1 MNSPFIILVIV
12 LAIEIP
18 IVLISHI
25 VRENAKERE
34 GRRAQ
39 MEALERVRQDAK
51 RREEGW
57 AVRQDAKRREEGW
70 AVRQALTDAYKSLT
84 NQRAAGFRCWIPACI
99 ERVGRGED
107 VPAAVALMAIRWTLN
122 ELAGSR
128 FDLSVLEAAAAS
140 LEAKTGDGE

>member
-57 AVRQDAKRREEGW
+57 AVRQ
-70 AVRQALTDAYKSLT
+70 ALTDAYKSLT

-99 ERVGRGED
+99 ERVGRGEE

-140 LEAKTGDGE
+140 LESKTGDWE

>member
-39 MEALERVRQDAK
+39 MEALER
-51 RREEGW
+51 
-57 AVRQDAKRREEGW
+57 VRQDAKRREEGW

>member
-39 MEALERVRQDAK
+39 MEALER
-51 RREEGW
+51 
-57 AVRQDAKRREEGW
+57 VRQDAKRREEGW

-128 FDLSVLEAAAAS
+128 FDLSVLETAAAS